1 MKKVFLLSVGLLL
14 GATAF
19 AQNRAD
25 LLPKV
30 DAKKQ
35 CVKVAVQQDVLG
47 DENSAMKFTPT
58 RALPRATEVRDFGD
72 WIEATTM
79 TTRYDLQSNSAIGN
93 RIAAWEDGSAAIVST
108 WASDDAYTT
117 RGAGYNY
124 FNGTEF
130 SDEPT
135 ARVEPVKSGWPSICA
150 YGNSEY
156 LASHC
161 DGTHV
166 YKRDVK
172 GTGAWTDLGMATSY
186 TWPRIAATEDGTLH
200 LIAGD
205 QDASNTKLNYI
216 KYYRSTD
223 GGLTWTE
230 NEYVANLEEEYHNKI
245 GADDYVMAT
254 NGNTVAIMFS
264 SMQYDVFYII
274 SHDAGLTW
282 EKNVIA
288 AFPYPDYDDDENWAS
303 GSPVISSLTDTIH
316 FSDNSHSIAIDNDGT
331 VHAAFGLISWAPA
344 DDQQGYISL
353 WSFYSTGIV
362 YWNSNYVNDEG
373 TNCILPFGRAAI
385 DANHPEWANNGENGI
400 SNTLLYDRLIALS
413 WGDDGEVNINPNLNI
428 FGWCSEANPGSPA
441 DWSEYSGNVAGHWYR
456 SYGVATTPA
465 IAVSDDVVTIMYSQL
480 SDARSIDDF
489 WYRSAFYHQRIDGVW
504 NDPNTEVSL
513 STEFEHMSDEVYPT
527 FGCPNVVDGYAWFGY
542 SADDLLGLKLDD
554 DQTQNS
560 DNLIWAIRLAV
571 ANNPG
576 ISEQMEAVYNIYP
589 NPATDHVVVSSSADT
604 EATITFTNLAGQ
616 TVKTFNRSLTVG
628 ENTLNI
634 DLESGVYFCTVN
646 ANGFNRTVKVVVK

>member
-58 RALPRATEVRDFGD
+58 RALPHATEVRDFGD

-79 TTRYDLQSNSAIGN
+79 TTRYDLQSNSSIGN
-93 RIAAWEDGSAAIVST
+93 RIAAWGDGSAAIVST
-108 WASDDAYTT
+108 WASDDAYAT

-150 YGNSEY
+150 YGDSEY

-172 GTGAWTDLGMATSY
+172 GTGAWTDLGMVTTY
-186 TWPRIAATEDGTLH
+186 TWPRIAATADGTLH

-216 KYYRSTD
+216 KYFRSTD
-223 GGLTWTE
+223 GGITWTE
-230 NEYVANLEEEYHNKI
+230 NEYIANLEEEYHNGI

-254 NGNTVAIMFS
+254 NGNTIAIMFS
-264 SMQYDVFYII
+264 SMQYDIFYII

-288 AFPYPDYDDDENWAS
+288 TFPYPDYDDEENWAS
-303 GSPVISSLTDTIH
+303 GSPVISSLTDTIYS
-316 FSDNSHSIAIDNDGT
+316 SDNSHSIAIDNEGT
-331 VHAAFGLISWAPA
+331 VHVAFGLIPWAPA
-344 DDQQGYISL
+344 EDQQGYISI
-353 WSFYSTGIV
+353 WTWMGGIV
-362 YWNSNYVNDEG
+362 YWNSNYVNDMG
-373 TNCILPFGRAAI
+373 TNCIPPYGSAAI
-385 DANHPEWANNGENGI
+385 DANHPEWALNGENGI
-400 SNTLLYDRLIALS
+400 SSTLNYDRLIALA
-413 WGDDGEVNINPNLNI
+413 WGDGDEIDINPNLNI
-428 FGWCSEANPGSPA
+428 FGWQSEKNPGTPA
-441 DWSEYSGNVAGHWYR
+441 DWSEYQSNHWGWYR
-456 SYGVATTPA
+456 TYGFATTPA
-465 IAVSDDVVTIMYSQL
+465 VAVSDDVVTIMYSQL
-480 SDARSIDDF
+480 SDARDDGNF
-489 WYRSAFYHQRIDGVW
+489 YYRSAFYHQRIDGVW
-504 NDPNTEVSL
+504 NNPNTEVCL

-527 FGCPNVVDGYAWFGY
+527 FGCSNVVNGHAWFGY
-542 SADDLLGLKLDD
+542 SADDIQGLKLDD

-576 ISEQMEAVYNIYP
+576 VSEQMEAVYNIYP
-589 NPATDHVVVSSSADT
+589 NPATDHVVVSSAMNTD
-604 EATITFTNLAGQ
+604 ATIAFTNLAGQ
-616 TVKTFNRSLTVG
+616 TVKTLNRSLTVG
-628 ENTLNI
+628 ENTINI

-646 ANGFNRTVKVVVK
+646 ANGFNRTVKVVVR

>member
-47 DENSAMKFTPT
+47 NETSTMNFSPADV
-58 RALPRATEVRDFGD
+58 LPRATQVRDFGE
-72 WIEATTM
+72 WIEAATM
-79 TTRYDLQSNSAIGN
+79 TTRYDLQSNSSVAN
-93 RIAAWEDGSAAIVST
+93 RIAAWGDGSAAIVAT
-108 WASDDAYTT
+108 WSSDDAYNT

-130 SDEPT
+130 GNEPT
-135 ARVEPVKSGWPSICA
+135 ERVEPVKSGWPSICA
-150 YGNSEY
+150 FGNSEY

-223 GGLTWTE
+223 GGVTWTE
-230 NEYVANLEEEYHNKI
+230 NEYIASLEEEYHNKI

-254 NGNTVAIMFS
+254 NGNTIAIMFS
-264 SMQYDVFYII
+264 SNQYDVFYVI

-282 EKNVIA
+282 EKVVVA

-303 GSPVISSLTDTIH
+303 GSPAISALTDTIYS
-316 FSDNSHSIAIDNDGT
+316 SDNSHSIAIDNEGT
-331 VHAAFGLISWAPA
+331 VHVAFGLMAWAPA
-344 DDQQGYISL
+344 EDQQGYISI
-353 WSFYSTGIV
+353 WMWMGGIV
-362 YWNSNYVNDEG
+362 YWNSNYVNDMG
-373 TNCILPFGRAAI
+373 TNCIPPYGTAAI

-400 SNTLLYDRLIALS
+400 SSTLNYDRLIALA
-413 WGDDGEVNINPNLNI
+413 WGDGDEIDINPNFNI
-428 FGWCSEANPGSPA
+428 FGWQSEKNPGTPA
-441 DWSEYSGNVAGHWYR
+441 DWSAYQSNHWGWYR
-456 SYGVATTPA
+456 TYGYATTPA
-465 IAVSDDVVTIMYSQL
+465 VAVSDNVVTIMYSQF
-480 SDARSIDDF
+480 SDLRDDGTF
-489 WYRSAFYHQRIDGVW
+489 CYRSAFYHQRVNGVW

-513 STEFEHMSDEVYPT
+513 STDFEHSYDEVYPT
-527 FGCPNVVDGYAWFGY
+527 FGLSNAVGGYVWFGY
-542 SADDLLGLKLDD
+542 SADDLQGLKLDD
-554 DQTQNS
+554 DQSTCS
-560 DNLIWAIRLAV
+560 DNMIWGIRIDVDIDAV
-571 ANNPG
+571 N
-576 ISEQMEAVYNIYP
+576 EQKEAVYNIYP
-589 NPATDHVVVSSSADT
+589 NPATDHVTLVSAMDT
-604 EATITFTNLAGQ
+604 DATVTFTNLAGQ
-616 TVKTFNRSLTVG
+616 TVKTISKSLTVG
-628 ENTLNI
+628 ENSINI

-646 ANGFNRTVKVVVK
+646 ANGFNKTVKVVVK

>member
-1 MKKVFLLSVGLLL
+1 MKKVFLLSLGLLL

-19 AQNRAD
+19 AQTRSE
-25 LLPKV
+25 LLPKA

-35 CVKVAVQQDVLG
+35 PVKVAVRQDVRG
-47 DENSAMKFTPT
+47 NEVSTMDFSPV
-58 RALPRATEVRDFGD
+58 RVLPRATQTRAFGD
-72 WIEATTM
+72 WEETTTM

-93 RIAAWEDGSAAIVST
+93 RIAAWEDGSAAIAMT
-108 WASDDAYTT
+108 WSSDDAYNT

-124 FNGTEF
+124 FDGTSF
-130 SDEPT
+130 GDEPT
-135 ARVEPVKSGWPSICA
+135 ERVEPIKSGWPSICA

-161 DGTHV
+161 SGTHV
-166 YKRDVK
+166 YKREVK
-172 GTGAWTDLGMATSY
+172 GQGTWEDLGEATSY

-303 GSPVISSLTDTIH
+303 GSPVISSLTDTIYS
-316 FSDNSHSIAIDNDGT
+316 SDNSHSIAIDNEGT
-331 VHAAFGLISWAPA
+331 VHVAFGLIPWAPA
-344 DDQQGYISL
+344 EDQQGYISI
-353 WSFYSTGIV
+353 WTWMGGIV
-362 YWNSNYVNDEG
+362 YWNSNYVNDMG
-373 TNCILPFGRAAI
+373 TNCIPPYGSAAI
-385 DANHPEWANNGENGI
+385 DANHPEWALNGENGI
-400 SNTLLYDRLIALS
+400 SSTLNYDRLIALA
-413 WGDDGEVNINPNLNI
+413 WGDGDEIDINPNLNI
-428 FGWCSEANPGSPA
+428 FGWQSEKNPGTPA
-441 DWSEYSGNVAGHWYR
+441 DWSEYQSNHWGWYR
-456 SYGVATTPA
+456 TYGFATTPA
-465 IAVSDDVVTIMYSQL
+465 VAVSDDVVTIMYSQL
-480 SDARSIDDF
+480 SDARDDGNF
-489 WYRSAFYHQRIDGVW
+489 YYRSAFYHQRIDGVW
-504 NDPNTEVSL
+504 NNPNTEVSL

-527 FGCPNVVDGYAWFGY
+527 FGCPNVVNGYAWFGY

-554 DQTQNS
+554 EQTQNS

-571 ANNPG
+571 AYNPG
-576 ISEQMEAVYNIYP
+576 VSEQMEAVYNIYP